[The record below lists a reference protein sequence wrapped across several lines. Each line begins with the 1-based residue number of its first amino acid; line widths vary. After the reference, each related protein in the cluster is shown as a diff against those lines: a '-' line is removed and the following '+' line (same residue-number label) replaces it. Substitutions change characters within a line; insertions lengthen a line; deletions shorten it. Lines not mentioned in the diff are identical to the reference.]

1 MDKSSYNYEVPKN
14 EKKYTKEDGAEKKT
28 RVWAHDASSVQLYQ
42 CQDLLTL
49 GSLSL
54 SIYLSSFL

>member
-42 CQDLLTL
+42 CQDLLT
-49 GSLSL
+49 
-54 SIYLSSFL
+54 